1 MFKPC
6 VECYFQANLKR
17 YANQTYDRIAGPKV
31 LAETKKPVREH
42 ETIDLDGIAIPGA
55 RVDNR
60 QVRNTP
66 S

>member
-1 MFKPC
+1 M
-6 VECYFQANLKR
+6 KR